1 MVKCL
6 YSVFAF
12 LPILQCLCIHTV
24 YIYIFYLLTLKLITI
39 FKVPFTLWVPR
50 GLGCLC
56 SAPQPPSHTET
67 YAAVKLKGK
76 PGNQSHQN
84 LNAVPHP
91 SPVHC
96 PPSPQTHQPNSSH
109 TLPPVLSTVRRR
121 SQQSAHEDSLFVTLR
136 LTVAM
141 VTYANVDKDGNSN
154 GCRCLPWN
162 NDDSVTVAKL
172 AETWGQSPAK
182 FTSEKGGVPTAWSSP
197 AIVQSRAIRVN
208 WSYI

>member
-91 SPVHC
+91 
-96 PPSPQTHQPNSSH
+96 T
-109 TLPPVLSTVRRR
+109 PVLSTVPRPPRHTN
-121 SQQSAHEDSLFVTLR
+121 QTPVTLFLLYCPPCVEGANSLPTR
-136 LTVAM
+136 IHSSWHWGSLWPWLRTLT
-141 VTYANVDKDGNSN
+141 
-154 GCRCLPWN
+154 
-162 NDDSVTVAKL
+162 
-172 AETWGQSPAK
+172 
-182 FTSEKGGVPTAWSSP
+182 
-197 AIVQSRAIRVN
+197 
-208 WSYI
+208 